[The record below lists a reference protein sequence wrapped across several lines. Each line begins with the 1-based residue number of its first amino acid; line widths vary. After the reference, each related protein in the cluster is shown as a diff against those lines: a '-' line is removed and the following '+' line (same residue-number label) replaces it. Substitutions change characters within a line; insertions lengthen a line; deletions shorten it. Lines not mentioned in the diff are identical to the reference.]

1 MCGRYAIGRSARELA
16 DDLGAALT
24 PTLSAWTPRFDL
36 TPGAEAPVL
45 VEVPERRLG
54 LARFGLAPEG
64 PGAGK
69 RLVINARAETLGER
83 PLFAEA
89 AARRR
94 CIVPADGFFEWE
106 QRGTRR
112 VPHFVHAQHAP
123 ESHGARPLL
132 LLGGLYEVAHDAETG
147 ERRTRFVI
155 VTVPAVPPVA
165 RVHDRMPLVVPRGL
179 VGSWLARG
187 DLTPEQA
194 LEAIAAATPVPLA
207 MHPVSGRALAQHL
220 EGPAL
225 LEPVDPD
232 DAESGLLDFGDD
244 ELDARAPSRGPRRS

>member
-16 DDLGAALT
+16 DDLGAAIS
-24 PTLSAWTPRFDL
+24 PTLAAWRPSFDL
-36 TPGAEAPVL
+36 TPGSEGPVL

-64 PGAGK
+64 PGK
-69 RLVINARAETLGER
+69 RLVFNARAETLSER

-94 CIVPADGFFEWE
+94 CVVPTDGFFEWE
-106 QRGTRR
+106 QRGSRR
-112 VPHFVHAQHAP
+112 IPHFVHALHPADAHA
-123 ESHGARPLL
+123 GTRPLL
-132 LLGGLYEVAHDAETG
+132 LLAGLYEVAHDAETG

-179 VGSWLARG
+179 VASWLARG
-187 DLTPEQA
+187 ELSPEEA
-194 LEAIAAATPVPLA
+194 LAAIASATPVPLA

-220 EGPAL
+220 DGPSL

-232 DAESGLLDFGDD
+232 DAETGLLAFGDD
-244 ELDARAPSRGPRRS
+244 ELDARAPRRGPR